1 MKRMLRI
8 LGLIAAVAATAWTG
22 LWLYVARDVA
32 ARIGL
37 WQREQA
43 AAGIALGWD
52 ELAVKGWPFGWR
64 VVLEKPHA
72 AGAGP
77 AQWRWSGDR
86 LVANIDPRDL
96 HKIAFRLPGHQ
107 LLRLGSGDLAV
118 EAALRAAR
126 SDGHLRFDDAGRV
139 AALSVEFEAAELQV
153 GAQPPWATRQLTVAL
168 SPHRPQAPTHASDML
183 DFSVRVEALRLPAPV
198 DMLAALGR
206 DIKLGE
212 IAGRL
217 AGPVRGATLAQAL
230 AVWRDAGGAVEIS
243 SARLEWG
250 ALRLTGDATLALDTL
265 NRPLGAGVA
274 RIAGAGETLDALAQ
288 SGAIDARNAAMLK
301 IALTFLARNDPANGG
316 TSSVQIPIAAQDGVL
331 SVHRFALL
339 RLAPLG
345 LE

>member
-1 MKRMLRI
+1 MKRTLRI
-8 LGLIAAVAATAWTG
+8 LGLAAAVAATAWTG

-32 ARIGL
+32 ARIGV

-43 AAGIALGWD
+43 DAGVALGWD

-72 AGAGP
+72 MGAGP
-77 AQWRWSGDR
+77 THWRWSGDR

-96 HKIAFRLPGHQ
+96 HQIAFRLPGQ
-107 LLRLGSGDLAV
+107 QQVRLGSGDLEIAV
-118 EAALRAAR
+118 ALRAAR
-126 SDGHLRFDDAGRV
+126 PEGRLRFDDVGRV
-139 AALSVEFEAAELQV
+139 ATLSLDIEAAELQV
-153 GAQPPWATRQLTVAL
+153 GHQPPWATRQLTVEI
-168 SPHRPQAPTHASDML
+168 SPHRPQAPTQASNML
-183 DFSVRVEALRLPAPV
+183 DFSVRVDALRLPAPV
-198 DMLAALGR
+198 DVLASLGR

-217 AGPVRGATLAQAL
+217 EGPVRGATLAQAL
-230 AVWRDAGGAVEIS
+230 AAWRDAGGTLEIA

-250 ALRLTGDATLALDTL
+250 ALRLTGDATLALDAQ

-274 RIAGAGETLDALAQ
+274 RIAGASETLDALAQ
-288 SGAIDARNAAMLK
+288 SGAIDARNAALLK

-316 TSSVQIPIAAQDGVL
+316 AASVQIPIAAQDGVL

-345 LE
+345 VE